1 MFSHTRLSYEAPV
14 VSARSSSPL
23 CARHPK
29 EESTGYRETSV
40 PSTVGVHLENG
51 ASPPSRN
58 NGGFAAIFY
67 QRMQMW
73 GRSCES
79 EEEPEKHGCGSDGKY
94 AATVGVIYLRTAV
107 DLMETEAPAR

>member
-1 MFSHTRLSYEAPV
+1 
-14 VSARSSSPL
+14 
-23 CARHPK
+23 
-29 EESTGYRETSV
+29 
-40 PSTVGVHLENG
+40 
-51 ASPPSRN
+51 
-58 NGGFAAIFY
+58 
-67 QRMQMW
+67 MQMW